1 MGFNITLVE
10 RKKEQKV
17 EVQSGVLVTSWFI
30 FSAMDAEEMFLDPRH
45 IHYRVFFLHTFKCLF
60 FNKNQKILAEPH
72 CS

>member
-45 IHYRVFFLHTFKCLF
+45 IHYRFFFSTYF
-60 FNKNQKILAEPH
+60 
-72 CS
+72 